1 MPLDQSDVEGVV
13 LSSHFS
19 SGSLRIDQLTRDT
32 YADGMRW
39 DALFEDMEAQFAA
52 ENRLLQES
60 EIAERVRIDAA
71 GVGMAD
77 RLRASIN
84 LRVMVHLVS
93 GSTLAGLLS
102 HAGSQLLVLNEQQ
115 HQVLVPY
122 AAIGR
127 CSGLARHALTE
138 PSVVR
143 QRPDLGRALRALS
156 RDRSNLALTLAGGS
170 QGEVT
175 LHGVIDRV
183 GRDYVDFAVTG
194 PGEARRAAN
203 VIEMAAVPF
212 TALRAIRSTQPAM
225 A

>member
-1 MPLDQSDVEGVV
+1 MV
-13 LSSHFS
+13 LSSHFPL
-19 SGSLRIDQLTRDT
+19 GFLGIDRLTRGP
-32 YADGMRW
+32 YAGGMRW

-52 ENRLLQES
+52 ENRLQQEA
-60 EIAERVRIDAA
+60 EIAERVRIDVA
-71 GVGMAD
+71 GVALAD

-84 LRVMVHLVS
+84 LRITVHLLS
-93 GSTLAGLLS
+93 GSTLGGLLS

-127 CSGLARHALTE
+127 CSGLARHAVTE

-143 QRPDLGRALRALS
+143 QGPGLGSALRALS
-156 RDRSNLALTLAGGS
+156 RDRSHLALTLAGGS
-170 QGEVT
+170 QGETT

-183 GRDYVDFAVTG
+183 GRDYVDFAVTA

-212 TALRAIRSTQPAM
+212 SALCAIRSIQA
-225 A
+225 AVA

>member
-1 MPLDQSDVEGVV
+1 M
-13 LSSHFS
+13 
-19 SGSLRIDQLTRDT
+19 RIDQLTRAT
-32 YADGMRW
+32 YAVGMRW

-52 ENRLLQES
+52 ENRLQQEA

-71 GVGMAD
+71 GVEMAD

-84 LRVMVHLVS
+84 LMITVHLVS
-93 GSTLAGLLS
+93 GSTLSGLLS

-138 PSVVR
+138 PSLVR
-143 QRPDLGRALRALS
+143 QRPGLGSALRALS
-156 RDRSNLALTLAGGS
+156 RDRSHLALTLGS
-170 QGEVT
+170 GPQGEVT

-194 PGEARRAAN
+194 AGEARRAAN
-203 VIEMAAVPF
+203 VIEMTAVPF
-212 TALRAIRSTQPAM
+212 TALRAIRSMQAAVT
-225 A
+225 

>member
-1 MPLDQSDVEGVV
+1 VFDQSGVAGID
-13 LSSHFS
+13 LSSHFAL
-19 SGSLRIDQLTRDT
+19 GFLRIDQWTRGT

-52 ENRLLQES
+52 ENRLQQES

-84 LRVMVHLVS
+84 LRVTVHLVS
-93 GSTLAGLLS
+93 GSTLSGLLS

-127 CSGLARHALTE
+127 CSGLARHAVTE
-138 PSVVR
+138 PSIVR
-143 QRPDLGRALRALS
+143 QSPGLGSALRALA
-156 RDRSNLALTLAGGS
+156 RDRSHLALTLAGGS
-170 QGEVT
+170 QGETT

-183 GRDYVDFAVTG
+183 GSDYVDLAVTA

-212 TALRAIRSTQPAM
+212 TALCAIRSIPGAV

>member
-1 MPLDQSDVEGVV
+1 ME
-13 LSSHFS
+13 
-19 SGSLRIDQLTRDT
+19 IDQLTLDT

-39 DALFEDMEAQFAA
+39 DALFEDMEAQFSA
-52 ENRLLQES
+52 ENRLQRES
-60 EIAERVRIDAA
+60 EIAERVRIDVA
-71 GVGMAD
+71 GVGIAD

-84 LRVMVHLVS
+84 LRVTVHLLS
-93 GSTLAGLLS
+93 GSTLSGLLG

-127 CSGLARHALTE
+127 CSGLARHAVAE
-138 PSVVR
+138 PSLVR
-143 QRPDLGRALRALS
+143 QRPDLGSALRALS
-156 RDRSNLALTLAGGS
+156 RDRSHLALTLAGGS
-170 QGEVT
+170 QGETT

-183 GRDYVDFAVTG
+183 GRDYVDFAVTA

-212 TALRAIRSTQPAM
+212 TALSAIRSLQAVT
-225 A
+225 

>member
-1 MPLDQSDVEGVV
+1 M
-13 LSSHFS
+13 SSHFPL
-19 SGSLRIDQLTRDT
+19 GFLGIDQLTADT

-52 ENRLLQES
+52 ENRLQQES
-60 EIAERVRIDAA
+60 EIAERVRIDVA

-77 RLRASIN
+77 RLRASVS
-84 LRVMVHLVS
+84 LRITVHLVS
-93 GSTLAGLLS
+93 GSTLSGLLT
-102 HAGSQLLVLNEQQ
+102 HAGSQLMVLNEQQ

-143 QRPDLGRALRALS
+143 QGPGLGSALRALS
-156 RDRSNLALTLAGGS
+156 RDRSHLALTLASGS
-170 QGEVT
+170 EGETT

-212 TALRAIRSTQPAM
+212 TALSAIRSHRPAVT
-225 A
+225 